1 MNGIPSITRYPIP
14 PGADLPSNTAPWHP
28 DPARAVLLIHDMQRY
43 FLEPF
48 DGATRKLLLTNV
60 RHLRERASAS
70 GVPVGYTAQP
80 GGMDDAARGLLKD
93 FWGAGMRRS
102 DQDRAIADEVAP
114 TSDDWTFTK
123 LRYSAFF
130 GSDLLDRLRAAGR
143 DQLILCGVYAHV
155 GVLATAIDSFSNDV
169 QTFLVAD
176 AVADFS
182 AHHHRMALEY
192 AAGRCAVVL
201 RTKEVFG

>member
-1 MNGIPSITRYPIP
+1 MTAIPKIPRYPIP
-14 PGADLPSNTAPWHP
+14 PGELPANTASWTP
-28 DPARAVLLIHDMQRY
+28 DPARAVLLVHDMQRY

-48 DGATRKLLLTNV
+48 DPAVRDLLLANV
-60 RHLRERASAS
+60 AHLRGRAAAS

-80 GGMDDAARGLLKD
+80 GDMDDATRGLLKD

-102 DQDRAIADEVAP
+102 EQDRAIADEVAP
-114 TSDDWTFTK
+114 VSGDWTFTK

-130 GSDLLDRLRAAGR
+130 KSGLLDRLRAAGR

-155 GVLATAIDSFSNDV
+155 GVLATAIESFSHDV

-182 AHHHRMALEY
+182 VEHHRLALEY
-192 AAGRCAVVL
+192 AATRCAVVL